1 KPKPELTSSLKGAVL
16 TGNSVT
22 LYCTLKPQSA
32 GWKFYWSKPTQS
44 SETESHSYN
53 ISSVSVSDGGQYWCR
68 AKRIK
73 RVYYTDYS
81 NELSLTVIES
91 PKPTVTINPDT
102 QVFIGETVTFRC
114 DVQKGG
120 DTEWTYDW
128 FRENVTFSSF
138 PTRKDFS
145 ISYVTDSHHARPKP
159 VVSVQAAD
167 PDNVFTG
174 ETVTFSCEIKTGGYW
189 QYHWFRD
196 NNELS
201 EAAGKK
207 TFKISD
213 VKKSNNGAYTCS
225 GTQSSDPKYTQTS
238 DAVTLTVSAR
248 PKPVVSVQAADPDN
262 VFTGETVTF
271 SCEIKTGGYWQYH
284 WFRDNNE
291 LSEAAGKKTF
301 TISDVKKSNNGAY
314 TCRGTQ
320 SSDPKYTQTSDAVTL
335 TVSEKPKPE
344 LTSSLKGAVLTGN
357 SVTLYCTLKP
367 QSAGWTF
374 YWSKST
380 QSSETVTGSHSYN
393 ISPDSVS
400 DGDQYRCRAGRIK
413 RVYYTDYSNALSLTV
428 IESPKPT
435 VTINPDTQVF
445 IGETVTFRCDV
456 QKGRDTEWTYDW
468 FRDNA
473 AFYSSVTTQISI
485 SYVTDSHRGKYTCR
499 GRTSDSQMSE
509 MSDPV
514 TLSVS
519 ENPKPELTSS
529 LKGDVL
535 TGNSVTLYCTLKPQS
550 AGWKF
555 YWSKYTWSHGT
566 ETETESDSYN
576 ISSVSVSDRGQ
587 YKCIAGRGNPVY
599 YTHYSNPLSLTV
611 IESPKPVVIIKPN
624 PQVFSGETVTFRCNI
639 QSRKDNEWA
648 YIWNKKDY
656 TEKPYK
662 EIQEFNISVTVSDRG
677 TYSCRG
683 VSSDSQHSKDS
694 DPFTLTVSEKP
705 KPELTSDL
713 KGAVLTGTSVT
724 LYCTLKPHSDG
735 WKFYWSIPTQS
746 SETETETHHYFISSV
761 RVSDGG
767 QYKCRAGRGN
777 TVYYTVYS
785 DALWV
790 KVTGGSPPVSLIIS
804 PNRTQHFTADSLSL
818 SCDDQSDS
826 TGWTVRGYTH
836 NKRLFNCS
844 SVSGSTCNIS
854 SLSTSHT
861 GVYWC
866 QSESGGRSN
875 SVNITV
881 HNGAVILDSP
891 VHPVTAGRPLNL
903 RCLYRSK
910 MNPGSGVDFYKDDS
924 ILQNQTTGEMT
935 ISSVSKSDEGF
946 YHCKHPERGES
957 PKSWVSVRVSASR
970 STGVIIGLSLASVF
984 VILMIL
990 LILLLHFKKKKGVQ
1004 SQSPTLNQDTNQ
1016 PADGGN
1022 VYGNTA
1028 IMTTGDS
1035 AVGSSNTIYSQVVA
1049 RKKKQNDDAARGSQ
1063 DVLYSQIEM
1072 KNVKRCNKDTD
1083 AESGDVTYAEID
1095 LKKTKKPKRN
1105 QGKSSEGVD
1114 TVYSELKQN
1123 TDKGDFTDDVTYA
1136 QVMTKGKK
1144 NNAGNITKI
1153 ADTTYA
1159 QVRTKGKIPGPL

>member
-1 KPKPELTSSLKGAVL
+1 M

-32 GWKFYWSKPTQS
+32 GWKFYWSIRTQS
-44 SETESHSYN
+44 SETETESHSYI
-53 ISSVSVSDGGQYWCR
+53 ISSVSVSDGGQYRCR

-73 RVYYTDYS
+73 RDYYTDYS
-81 NELSLTVIES
+81 NALSLTVIGEIDTVMIFLFLTES

-114 DVQKGG
+114 DVQKGR

-128 FRENVTFSSF
+128 FRDNVTFSSF
-138 PTRKDFS
+138 PTRKEFS
-145 ISYVTDSHHARPKP
+145 TNYVTNGKYTCRRRTSDSQMSEMSDPVTLSVSEKPRPTVSVTPQSSVYTGDSVTLSCNLMSTGWTFLWYEGQELNPPSPAASDTNTHTVTVSKEGRVKYYCEARRGDYDSEISDPATITVTGVSSRPKA

-174 ETVTFSCEIKTGGYW
+174 ETVTFSCEIKPGESW

-213 VKKSNNGAYTCS
+213 VKKFN
-225 GTQSSDPKYTQTS
+225 K
-238 DAVTLTVSAR
+238 
-248 PKPVVSVQAADPDN
+248 
-262 VFTGETVTF
+262 
-271 SCEIKTGGYWQYH
+271 
-284 WFRDNNE
+284 
-291 LSEAAGKKTF
+291 
-301 TISDVKKSNNGAY
+301 GAY

-367 QSAGWTF
+367 QSAGWRF
-374 YWSKST
+374 YWSKPT
-380 QSSETVTGSHSYN
+380 QSSETETESDSYTMR
-393 ISPDSVS
+393 SFSVS
-400 DGDQYRCRAGRIK
+400 DGGQYWCRARRIK
-413 RVYYTDYSNALSLTV
+413 RDYYTVYSNPLSLTV

-445 IGETVTFRCDV
+445 IYETVTFRCDV

-473 AFYSSVTTQISI
+473 AFYPFSKTQEFSTN
-485 SYVTDSHRGKYTCR
+485 YVTNGKYTCR

-519 ENPKPELTSS
+519 EKPKPELTSS

-535 TGNSVTLYCTLKPQS
+535 TGNSVTLSCTLKPQS

-555 YWSKYTWSHGT
+555 YWSKYTWSHST
-566 ETETESDSYN
+566 VTESDSYT
-576 ISSVSVSDRGQ
+576 ISSVSVSDG
-587 YKCIAGRGNPVY
+587 
-599 YTHYSNPLSLTV
+599 
-611 IESPKPVVIIKPN
+611 ESPKPVVIIKPN

-683 VSSDSQHSKDS
+683 MSSDSQHSKDS

-724 LYCTLKPHSDG
+724 LSCTLKPHSDG

-881 HNGAVILDSP
+881 HRGHGGLVVGTFTSHRQGWGFDSRLRHYKRHLSTTSNSQTPNSTMAKTKELSKDKRNKIVDLHQAEKTESAIGKQLGVKKSTVGAIIRKWKTYKATDNLPRSGALCKISPRGVKMITRTVSKNPRTTRGDLVNDLQRAGTKVTKATISNTLRRQGLKSCSARRVPLLKPVHVRARLKSAREHLDDPEEDWENVIWSDETKIERLDGAVILDSP

-957 PKSWVSVRVSASR
+957 PKSWVSVR
-970 STGVIIGLSLASVF
+970 GEE
-984 VILMIL
+984 
-990 LILLLHFKKKKGVQ
+990 
-1004 SQSPTLNQDTNQ
+1004 
-1016 PADGGN
+1016 
-1022 VYGNTA
+1022 
-1028 IMTTGDS
+1028 
-1035 AVGSSNTIYSQVVA
+1035 
-1049 RKKKQNDDAARGSQ
+1049 RGE
-1063 DVLYSQIEM
+1063 L
-1072 KNVKRCNKDTD
+1072 
-1083 AESGDVTYAEID
+1083 D
-1095 LKKTKKPKRN
+1095 L
-1105 QGKSSEGVD
+1105 
-1114 TVYSELKQN
+1114 
-1123 TDKGDFTDDVTYA
+1123 
-1136 QVMTKGKK
+1136 
-1144 NNAGNITKI
+1144 
-1153 ADTTYA
+1153 
-1159 QVRTKGKIPGPL
+1159 